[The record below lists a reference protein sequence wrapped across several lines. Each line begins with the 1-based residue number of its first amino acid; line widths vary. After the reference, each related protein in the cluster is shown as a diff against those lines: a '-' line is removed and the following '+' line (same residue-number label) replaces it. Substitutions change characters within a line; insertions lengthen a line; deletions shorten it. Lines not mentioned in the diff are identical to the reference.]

1 MKFRN
6 ILLTTFA
13 ASAFVIGT
21 TSCSDSFLDEKM
33 YSSYGPEVSDVNA
46 KLVGL
51 HRQYAA
57 IWGMSSQQGFVG
69 CWQVGTDVGAPGD
82 TQGVEV
88 PFYRYQELNAEN
100 AGVSFLWEKLY
111 ELINSANQIIASQA
125 EGGDAAAHILPYRV
139 GNSRSHVLSC
149 LCIQYVGDIMGRCTF
164 GDRIY

>member
-100 AGVSFLWEKLY
+100 AGVSFLWENYMSSLIVRIRLSLHKLK
-111 ELINSANQIIASQA
+111 AVMRRQQ
-125 EGGDAAAHILPYRV
+125 PKPCFF
-139 GNSRSHVLSC
+139 VLMHTIC
-149 LCIQYVGDIMGRCTF
+149 W
-164 GDRIY
+164 

>member
-82 TQGVEV
+82 TQGG
-88 PFYRYQELNAEN
+88 R
-100 AGVSFLWEKLY
+100 GSFL
-111 ELINSANQIIASQA
+111 QISGI
-125 EGGDAAAHILPYRV
+125 ECRECRGKFPLGKI
-139 GNSRSHVLSC
+139 
-149 LCIQYVGDIMGRCTF
+149 I
-164 GDRIY
+164 

>member
-51 HRQYAA
+51 HRQ
-57 IWGMSSQQGFVG
+57 
-69 CWQVGTDVGAPGD
+69 
-82 TQGVEV
+82 
-88 PFYRYQELNAEN
+88 
-100 AGVSFLWEKLY
+100 
-111 ELINSANQIIASQA
+111 
-125 EGGDAAAHILPYRV
+125 
-139 GNSRSHVLSC
+139 
-149 LCIQYVGDIMGRCTF
+149 
-164 GDRIY
+164 

>member
-51 HRQYAA
+51 HRHMLLY
-57 IWGMSSQQGFVG
+57 GE
-69 CWQVGTDVGAPGD
+69 CP
-82 TQGVEV
+82 
-88 PFYRYQELNAEN
+88 
-100 AGVSFLWEKLY
+100 VSRDL
-111 ELINSANQIIASQA
+111 
-125 EGGDAAAHILPYRV
+125 
-139 GNSRSHVLSC
+139 
-149 LCIQYVGDIMGRCTF
+149 
-164 GDRIY
+164 

>member
-69 CWQVGTDVGAPGD
+69 CWQGG
-82 TQGVEV
+82 
-88 PFYRYQELNAEN
+88 
-100 AGVSFLWEKLY
+100 SFL
-111 ELINSANQIIASQA
+111 QISGI
-125 EGGDAAAHILPYRV
+125 ECRECRGKFPLGKI
-139 GNSRSHVLSC
+139 
-149 LCIQYVGDIMGRCTF
+149 I
-164 GDRIY
+164 

>member
-125 EGGDAAAHILPYRV
+125 EGGVRRQQPKPC
-139 GNSRSHVLSC
+139 SFVLMHTIC
-149 LCIQYVGDIMGRCTF
+149 W
-164 GDRIY
+164 

>member
-82 TQGVEV
+82 NSGG
-88 PFYRYQELNAEN
+88 R
-100 AGVSFLWEKLY
+100 GSFL
-111 ELINSANQIIASQA
+111 QISGI
-125 EGGDAAAHILPYRV
+125 ECRECRGKFPLGKI
-139 GNSRSHVLSC
+139 
-149 LCIQYVGDIMGRCTF
+149 I
-164 GDRIY
+164 

>member
-88 PFYRYQELNAEN
+88 PFYRY
-100 AGVSFLWEKLY
+100 
-111 ELINSANQIIASQA
+111 
-125 EGGDAAAHILPYRV
+125 
-139 GNSRSHVLSC
+139 HVKYL
-149 LCIQYVGDIMGRCTF
+149 
-164 GDRIY
+164 

>member
-57 IWGMSSQQGFVG
+57 IYASLHPFAFATFATYWATLSLFSAFTYSCSSRQ
-69 CWQVGTDVGAPGD
+69 T
-82 TQGVEV
+82 
-88 PFYRYQELNAEN
+88 
-100 AGVSFLWEKLY
+100 S
-111 ELINSANQIIASQA
+111 
-125 EGGDAAAHILPYRV
+125 
-139 GNSRSHVLSC
+139 LSS
-149 LCIQYVGDIMGRCTF
+149 LFR
-164 GDRIY
+164 RP

>member
-69 CWQVGTDVGAPGD
+69 CWQVGTDVGAP
-82 TQGVEV
+82 
-88 PFYRYQELNAEN
+88 
-100 AGVSFLWEKLY
+100 
-111 ELINSANQIIASQA
+111 
-125 EGGDAAAHILPYRV
+125 AARPHIYHILLKSV
-139 GNSRSHVLSC
+139 H
-149 LCIQYVGDIMGRCTF
+149 
-164 GDRIY
+164 IYHLL

>member
-51 HRQYAA
+51 HR
-57 IWGMSSQQGFVG
+57 
-69 CWQVGTDVGAPGD
+69 
-82 TQGVEV
+82 
-88 PFYRYQELNAEN
+88 
-100 AGVSFLWEKLY
+100 K
-111 ELINSANQIIASQA
+111 
-125 EGGDAAAHILPYRV
+125 
-139 GNSRSHVLSC
+139 
-149 LCIQYVGDIMGRCTF
+149 
-164 GDRIY
+164 

>member
-100 AGVSFLWEKLY
+100 AGASFLWENYMSSLIVRIRLSLHKLKAVMRRQQPKPC
-111 ELINSANQIIASQA
+111 SF
-125 EGGDAAAHILPYRV
+125 
-139 GNSRSHVLSC
+139 VLMHTIC
-149 LCIQYVGDIMGRCTF
+149 W
-164 GDRIY
+164 

>member
-51 HRQYAA
+51 HVNMLLY
-57 IWGMSSQQGFVG
+57 GE
-69 CWQVGTDVGAPGD
+69 CP
-82 TQGVEV
+82 
-88 PFYRYQELNAEN
+88 
-100 AGVSFLWEKLY
+100 VSRDL
-111 ELINSANQIIASQA
+111 
-125 EGGDAAAHILPYRV
+125 
-139 GNSRSHVLSC
+139 
-149 LCIQYVGDIMGRCTF
+149 
-164 GDRIY
+164 

>member
-51 HRQYAA
+51 APSICCYMGNVQSAGICRMLAGRY
-57 IWGMSSQQGFVG
+57 G
-69 CWQVGTDVGAPGD
+69 C
-82 TQGVEV
+82 
-88 PFYRYQELNAEN
+88 RC
-100 AGVSFLWEKLY
+100 
-111 ELINSANQIIASQA
+111 
-125 EGGDAAAHILPYRV
+125 
-139 GNSRSHVLSC
+139 SR
-149 LCIQYVGDIMGRCTF
+149 
-164 GDRIY
+164 

>member
-69 CWQVGTDVGAPGD
+69 CWQVGTDVD
-82 TQGVEV
+82 RKST
-88 PFYRYQELNAEN
+88 RLN
-100 AGVSFLWEKLY
+100 SSH
-111 ELINSANQIIASQA
+111 ITRSRMPSSA
-125 EGGDAAAHILPYRV
+125 
-139 GNSRSHVLSC
+139 
-149 LCIQYVGDIMGRCTF
+149 
-164 GDRIY
+164 